1 MNNEK
6 ISSLITD
13 YLKKQFD
20 SFTVK
25 DMYNHLRK
33 MGAKVTKQQIADLL
47 YSSDFVFP
55 LINQEF
61 ITRAGV
67 FTGRWFSFAPSKEEI
82 KKGHIILGHRCMPFV
97 NQEVNPDSFILV
109 SDGELVNSEAE
120 TFSMN
125 LAMDTFA
132 LFGEGYVIPYILND
146 KANTSIL

>member
-1 MNNEK
+1 LNNEK

-67 FTGRWFSFAPSKEEI
+67 FTGRWFSFAPSKEE
-82 KKGHIILGHRCMPFV
+82 
-97 NQEVNPDSFILV
+97 
-109 SDGELVNSEAE
+109 
-120 TFSMN
+120 
-125 LAMDTFA
+125 
-132 LFGEGYVIPYILND
+132 
-146 KANTSIL
+146 